1 MKIAFWSLLHGTG
14 TSSSLLAIATSF
26 SVLRQKKIVVT
37 QTHYNLNNL
46 EKPLLGTVES
56 SDFFR
61 DTGIDALIRHFKSG
75 SITKEHIENCS
86 IKISGNLY
94 LMAGTKINNREG
106 FENGIA
112 RSMLVHILSEMEKHF
127 DMVFIDTN
135 SGNNKFS
142 MKVID
147 DCDAVVVSL
156 RQNRQLLDSFF
167 EMNPFEGRKVF
178 YLFSDYDLDSKY
190 SLHNIRHLYKEINK
204 QNSSYIPHD
213 TLYMDAI
220 CDEKVL
226 GYLSSL
232 PMLREKAEKDE
243 FFYALEETVQKLE
256 SLVNGHNSKGGK

>member
-14 TSSSLLAIATSF
+14 TSSSLLAVATLF
-26 SVLRQKKIVVT
+26 SILRQKKIAVT

-86 IKISGNLY
+86 IKISENLY

-112 RSMLVHILSEMEKHF
+112 RSMLVHILSEMERHF

-167 EMNPFEGRKVF
+167 EMNPFESRKVF
-178 YLFSDYDLDSKY
+178 YLFSDYDSESKY

-204 QNSSYIPHD
+204 QNSSFLPHD

-232 PMLREKAEKDE
+232 PMLQESSVKDG
-243 FFYALEETVQKLE
+243 FYSALEETIEKIDRLFN
-256 SLVNGHNSKGGK
+256 SYNGKRGE